1 MVDKASLDREKARK
15 HLRAL
20 CMQIER
26 HDYLYYRANR
36 PEISDFEYDCLQAE
50 KQALLKLYPE
60 WNRDEGPGS
69 DLGNL
74 HFPTAKHLL
83 PMLSLG
89 NTYSQE
95 ELFEF
100 FHRVEGKVQNH
111 CSYLLEPKIDG
122 VAISL
127 VYKHRHLE
135 KAITRGNGYVGEVV
149 TENVRTIKE
158 IPSTLPEN
166 APEEIELR
174 GEIYLTERQFTY
186 LNDEQERLGLE
197 TYANARN
204 LAAGSLKLLD
214 VNEVAR
220 RRLHFIAHGVG
231 FVSNDLQLDTQ
242 ARLYTFFEQWGIP
255 VFSFVVPGNSAE
267 QIWDLM
273 ARFRLTQE
281 QLPYGTDGVVIKVND
296 RSLQEQL
303 GVTAKSPR
311 WAIAYKFEPESAET
325 LLQDVTFQV
334 GRTGVIT
341 PVAELMPVD
350 LAGSKVTRATLHNFD
365 EIQRKDIRKKDIVVV
380 QKAGEII
387 PAIVGVKKD
396 QRSAFAEK
404 IEVPL
409 QCPACGA
416 PLLKITGEVVIRCTS
431 LNCLPQLRLKI
442 VHFASKD
449 AMDIDGLGPK
459 IVDTLVS
466 KGWLKDVADI
476 FTLIDHRDAWIR
488 LPGFSVTSV
497 DNVLLAI
504 EGAKNRPLE
513 CLLYGLSIPHVGV
526 ELARKLAA
534 FSSSIKQFMQL
545 SVEQLQA
552 IPLVGEIIAHGIVD
566 FFANTRNQ
574 SVIEKLFRLG
584 LKTSFLKTP
593 TKQPWNGKIFV
604 LTGSLARWTRF
615 ETERV
620 ITSLGGNFG
629 STVTKQTSI
638 LVCGANPGNKLVQAK
653 VLGIQIW
660 SEEEFLHHVSDLH
673 ANRS

>member
-1 MVDKASLDREKARK
+1 MVDKTSLDQEKARK
-15 HLRAL
+15 YLRAL
-20 CMQIER
+20 CVQIER

-60 WNRDEGPGS
+60 WRQDEGPGS

-83 PMLSLG
+83 PMLSLS

-95 ELFEF
+95 ALFEF
-100 FHRVEGKVQNH
+100 FHRVEEKVQIQ

-122 VAISL
+122 VAINL

-135 KAITRGNGYVGEVV
+135 KAITRGNGYMGEVV

-166 APEEIELR
+166 TPEEIELR
-174 GEIYLTERQFTY
+174 GEIYLTEKQFTH

-220 RRLHFIAHGVG
+220 RRLHFIAHGIG
-231 FVSNDLQLDTQ
+231 FVSNDINLDTQ
-242 ARLYTFFEQWGIP
+242 EHLYTFFKQWRIP
-255 VFSFVVPGNSAE
+255 VVPCIVSGSSAE
-267 QIWDLM
+267 QIWNLIV
-273 ARFRLTQE
+273 RFHLTKGR
-281 QLPYGTDGVVIKVND
+281 LPYGTDGIVVKVND
-296 RSLQEQL
+296 RSLQEKL

-325 LLQDVTFQV
+325 LLQEVTFQV

-365 EIQRKDIRKKDIVVV
+365 EIQRKDIRKKDIVIV
-380 QKAGEII
+380 QKAGEVI
-387 PAIVGVKKD
+387 PAIVGVSKD
-396 QRSAFAEK
+396 KRSTSAEK
-404 IEVPL
+404 IKTPL

-416 PLLKITGEVVIRCTS
+416 PLLKIVGEVVIRCTS
-431 LNCLPQLRLKI
+431 LNCPPQLKLRI

-466 KGWLKDVADI
+466 QGWLKDVADV

-504 EGAKNRPLE
+504 EKAKNRPLG

-526 ELARKLAA
+526 ELARKLAKYGT
-534 FSSSIKQFMQL
+534 SLEQLMQL
-545 SVEQLQA
+545 SVKQLQE
-552 IPLVGEIIAHGIVD
+552 IPLVGEMTAYNIAD
-566 FFANTRNQ
+566 FFANARNQ
-574 SVIEKLFRLG
+574 SVIERL
-584 LKTSFLKTP
+584 LQLEIKTNFLEEP
-593 TKQPWNGKIFV
+593 TNDPLNGQVFV
-604 LTGSLARWTRF
+604 LTGSLTQWTRS
-615 ETERV
+615 EAERV
-620 ITSLGGNFG
+620 IASLGGH
-629 STVTKQTSI
+629 VDRMMTKQTSI
-638 LVCGANPGNKLVQAK
+638 LICGTNPGNKLAK
-653 VLGIQIW
+653 AKELGIQIW
-660 SEEEFLHHVSDLH
+660 SEEEFLHHVGVLH
-673 ANRS
+673 ADRS

>member
-1 MVDKASLDREKARK
+1 MVDKTSLDREKARK
-15 HLRAL
+15 YLRAL

-26 HDYLYYRANR
+26 HDYLYYRANC

-60 WNRDEGPGS
+60 WSQDEGPGS
-69 DLGNL
+69 DLENL

-83 PMLSLG
+83 PMLSLS

-95 ELFEF
+95 TLFEF
-100 FHRVEGKVQNH
+100 FHRVEGKVQAQ

-127 VYKHRHLE
+127 VYKRRHLE

-149 TENVRTIKE
+149 TENVRTIQE
-158 IPSTLPEN
+158 IPLTLPEN

-174 GEIYLTERQFTY
+174 GEIYLTEKQFTH

-214 VNEVAR
+214 INEVAR
-220 RRLHFIAHGVG
+220 RQLHFIAHGVG
-231 FVSNDLQLDTQ
+231 FVSNDINLDTQ
-242 ARLYTFFEQWGIP
+242 AQLYTFFKQWGIP
-255 VFSFVVPGNSAE
+255 IFSFVVPGSGAE
-267 QIWDLM
+267 QIWNLI

-281 QLPYGTDGVVIKVND
+281 ELPYGTDGVVVKVND
-296 RSLQEQL
+296 RLLQEQL

-325 LLQDVTFQV
+325 LLQGVTFQV

-341 PVAELMPVD
+341 PVAELIPVD
-350 LAGSKVTRATLHNFD
+350 LAGSKVARATLHNFD
-365 EIQRKDIRKKDIVVV
+365 EIQRKDIRKRDKVIV

-396 QRSAFAEK
+396 KRDASAEK
-404 IEVPL
+404 IEMPL

-416 PLLKITGEVVIRCTS
+416 PLLKIIGEAVIRCTS
-431 LNCLPQLRLKI
+431 LNCPPQLRLKI

-459 IVDTLVS
+459 IVDILVS

-476 FTLIDHRDAWIR
+476 FTLIDHRDVWVR

-504 EGAKNRPLE
+504 ERAKNRPLE
-513 CLLYGLSIPHVGV
+513 CLLYGLSIPHVGA
-526 ELARKLAA
+526 ELARKLAEY
-534 FSSSIKQFMQL
+534 STSLEQLMQL
-545 SVEQLQA
+545 SVQQLKEV
-552 IPLVGEIIAHGIVD
+552 PLVGEITACSIVD
-566 FFANTRNQ
+566 FFANARNQ
-574 SVIEKLFRLG
+574 SVIEKLLRLG
-584 LKTSFLKTP
+584 LKTSFFEKP
-593 TKQPWNGKIFV
+593 TKHPLKEKIFV
-604 LTGSLARWTRF
+604 LTGSLTRWTRF
-615 ETERV
+615 EAER
-620 ITSLGGNFG
+620 IIASLGGSVG
-629 STVTKQTSI
+629 HMITKQTSI
-638 LVCGANPGNKLVQAK
+638 LVCGTNPGNKLAK
-653 VLGIQIW
+653 AKALGIQIW
-660 SEEEFLHHVSDLH
+660 SEEEFLHHVDVLH

>member
-1 MVDKASLDREKARK
+1 MVDKTSLDREKARK
-15 HLRAL
+15 CLRAL

-60 WNRDEGPGS
+60 WRQNESPGS

-83 PMLSLG
+83 PMLSLS

-95 ELFEF
+95 ALFEF
-100 FHRVEGKVQNH
+100 FRRVEGKVQAP

-127 VYKHRHLE
+127 VYKRRHLE

-174 GEIYLTERQFTY
+174 GEIYLTEKQFTH

-214 VNEVAR
+214 VNEVAKR
-220 RRLHFIAHGVG
+220 QLHFIAHGVG
-231 FVSNDLQLDTQ
+231 FVSNDINLDTQ
-242 ARLYTFFEQWGIP
+242 ARLYTFFKQWGIP
-255 VFSFVVPGNSAE
+255 IFSFVVPGSGAE
-267 QIWDLM
+267 QIWNLI
-273 ARFRLTQE
+273 ARFRLTQGE
-281 QLPYGTDGVVIKVND
+281 LPYGTDGVVIKVND
-296 RSLQEQL
+296 RLLQEKL

-325 LLQDVTFQV
+325 LLQEVTFQV

-341 PVAELMPVD
+341 PVAELIPVD
-350 LAGSKVTRATLHNFD
+350 LAGSKVARATLHNFD
-365 EIQRKDIRKKDIVVV
+365 EIQRKDIRKRDTVIV

-396 QRSAFAEK
+396 KRGASAEK

-431 LNCLPQLRLKI
+431 LNCPPQLRLKI

-449 AMDIDGLGPK
+449 AMDMDGLGPK
-459 IVDTLVS
+459 IVDILVS
-466 KGWLKDVADI
+466 QGWLKDVADI
-476 FTLIDHRDAWIR
+476 FTLIDYRDVWVR

-526 ELARKLAA
+526 ELARKLAEH
-534 FSSSIKQFMQL
+534 STSLEQLMQL
-545 SVEQLQA
+545 SVQQLKE
-552 IPLVGEIIAHGIVD
+552 IPLVGEITACSIVD
-566 FFANTRNQ
+566 FFTNARNQ
-574 SVIEKLFRLG
+574 SVIEKLLRLG
-584 LKTSFLKTP
+584 LKTSFLEKP
-593 TKQPWNGKIFV
+593 TRHPLNGKTFV
-604 LTGSLARWTRF
+604 LTGSLTRWTRF
-615 ETERV
+615 EVEHV
-620 ITSLGGNFG
+620 IASFGGNVDRM
-629 STVTKQTSI
+629 VTKQTSI
-638 LVCGANPGNKLVQAK
+638 LVCGANPGNKLAK
-653 VLGIQIW
+653 AKALGIQIW
-660 SEEEFLHHVSDLH
+660 SEEEFLHHIGVLH
-673 ANRS
+673 ADRG

>member
-1 MVDKASLDREKARK
+1 MVDKTALDREKARK
-15 HLRAL
+15 YLRAL
-20 CMQIER
+20 CVQIER

-60 WNRDEGPGS
+60 WSQDEGPGS
-69 DLGNL
+69 DLGNS

-83 PMLSLG
+83 PMLSLS

-100 FHRVEGKVQNH
+100 LHRVEGKIQAH

-127 VYKHRHLE
+127 VYEHRHLE

-158 IPSTLPEN
+158 IPLILPKN

-174 GEIYLTERQFTY
+174 GEIYLTERQFTH
-186 LNDEQERLGLE
+186 LNNEQERLGLE

-214 VNEVAR
+214 VKEVAR
-220 RRLHFIAHGVG
+220 RQLHFIAHGVG
-231 FVSNDLQLDTQ
+231 FVGHDIHLDTQ
-242 ARLYTFFEQWGIP
+242 EHLYSFFKQWGIP
-255 VFSFVVPGNSAE
+255 VFSFAVPGNNAE
-267 QIWDLM
+267 QIWNLVE
-273 ARFRLTQE
+273 RFRLMQGE
-281 QLPYGTDGVVIKVND
+281 LSYGTDGVVIKVND
-296 RSLQEQL
+296 RLLQEQL
-303 GVTAKSPR
+303 GATAKSPR

-325 LLQDVTFQV
+325 LLQEVIFQV

-341 PVAELMPVD
+341 PVAELVPVD
-350 LAGSKVTRATLHNFD
+350 LAGSKVARATLHNFD
-365 EIQRKDIRKKDIVVV
+365 EIQRKDIRKRDRVIV

-387 PAIVGVKKD
+387 PAIMGVKKD
-396 QRSAFAEK
+396 KRSASAEK

-416 PLLKITGEVVIRCTS
+416 PLLRIAGEVMIRCTS
-431 LNCLPQLRLKI
+431 LNCPPQLRLKI

-459 IVDTLVS
+459 IVDILVS
-466 KGWLKDVADI
+466 QGWLKDIADI
-476 FTLIDHRDAWIR
+476 FTLIDHRDLWIR

-497 DNVLLAI
+497 DNLLLAI
-504 EGAKNRPLE
+504 ERAKNRPLG

-526 ELARKLAA
+526 ELARKLAEH
-534 FSSSIKQFMQL
+534 STSLEQLMQL
-545 SVEQLQA
+545 SVEQLQE
-552 IPLVGEIIAHGIVD
+552 IPLVGEIVAYSIVD
-566 FFANTRNQ
+566 FFTNARNQ
-574 SVIEKLFRLG
+574 DVIEKLLRVG
-584 LKTSFLKTP
+584 IKTNFLEKP
-593 TKQPWNGKIFV
+593 TKHPLNGKTLV
-604 LTGSLARWTRF
+604 LTGSLTRLTRF
-615 ETERV
+615 EAARL
-620 ITSLGGNFG
+620 IASLGGSVG
-629 STVTKQTSI
+629 RIITKQTSI
-638 LVCGANPGNKLVQAK
+638 LVCGTNPGNKLTKAK
-653 VLGIQIW
+653 ALGIQIW
-660 SEEEFLHHVSDLH
+660 SEEEFLHHAGIMH
-673 ANRS
+673 ANKT